1 MAVASYRHDPTPTA
15 KAFSILAHSPVQL
28 SKGGGALDKKS
39 PVLMS
44 VTPVLLTFS
53 DCIGGEGTLTE
64 KLNLSELATVYYNP
78 TGRGKWVALWSL

>member
-1 MAVASYRHDPTPTA
+1 MAVASYRHDNTPTA
-15 KAFSILAHSPVQL
+15 KAFSILAHNSVQL
-28 SKGGGALDKKS
+28 SKGRGGGGSLDKKS

-53 DCIGGEGTLTE
+53 DCIGGEGTLTK

-78 TGRGKWVALWSL
+78 DGRGK